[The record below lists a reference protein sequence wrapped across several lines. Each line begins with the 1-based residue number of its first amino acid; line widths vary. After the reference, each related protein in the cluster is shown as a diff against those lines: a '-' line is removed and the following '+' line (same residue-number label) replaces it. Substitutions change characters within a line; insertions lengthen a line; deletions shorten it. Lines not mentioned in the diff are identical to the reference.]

1 MVFAQAIKAQNPKSQ
16 SAKVIA
22 WVYAA
27 VLTVMVLAQLFAFE
41 KLVPLF
47 QGMAFPGG
55 AGTGSLLICL
65 IVFYEVFSVPFLLR
79 MPLSPLM
86 RWVSMV
92 FSLLVPLMWLGV
104 ALWTMNDSV
113 VANAGILGTKVAITP
128 GPQVVVAL
136 ILLALAVL
144 SARGLWPSLKK

>member
-1 MVFAQAIKAQNPKSQ
+1 MVFAQAVKAQKPKLQ

-22 WVYAA
+22 WTYAG
-27 VLTVMVLAQLFAFE
+27 VLTVMTLAQLFAFE

-55 AGTGSLLICL
+55 EGTGSLIICL

-92 FSLLVPLMWLGV
+92 LGLLVPLMWLGV
-104 ALWTMNDSV
+104 ALWTMNDSAV
-113 VANAGILGTKVAITP
+113 TNAGILGTKVAVTP
-128 GPQVVVAL
+128 GLQVVVAL
-136 ILLALAVL
+136 ILLVLAAL

>member
-1 MVFAQAIKAQNPKSQ
+1 MVFAQAVKAQKPRLQ
-16 SAKVIA
+16 SAKITA
-22 WVYAA
+22 WIYAG
-27 VLTVMVLAQLFAFE
+27 VLTVMALAQLFAFE

-55 AGTGSLLICL
+55 EGTGSLLICL

-92 FSLLVPLMWLGV
+92 FSLLGPLMWLGV
-104 ALWTMNDSV
+104 ALWTMNDSTV
-113 VANAGILGTKVAITP
+113 TNAGILGTKVAISP
-128 GPQVVVAL
+128 GLQVVAAL
-136 ILLALAVL
+136 VLLVFAAL